1 MDSALLDLIK
11 TLGVP
16 IAVLLFVL
24 WLFLR
29 GKLHSDGEYQ
39 EMKNQRD
46 YYRGLTERSVSV
58 TEATVPVVKQAVQKR
73 AEVTNLEDMASVVD
87 EARQRGLIG

>member
-29 GKLHSDGEYQ
+29 GKLHSDGEYI
-39 EMKNQRD
+39 EMKSQRD

-58 TEATVPVVKQAVQKR
+58 TEQTVPVVKQAVQKR
-73 AEVTNLEDMASVVD
+73 AEVGTLEDMASVVD